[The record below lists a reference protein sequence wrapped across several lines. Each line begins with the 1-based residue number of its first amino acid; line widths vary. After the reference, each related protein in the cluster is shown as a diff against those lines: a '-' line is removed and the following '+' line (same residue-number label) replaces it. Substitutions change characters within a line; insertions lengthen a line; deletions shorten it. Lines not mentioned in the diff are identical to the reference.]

1 MNILNLH
8 ESDGFDPDD
17 FDDLENEVSEVEES
31 GLSKFFLKSMLT
43 VFAVIGIAYGA
54 NLALNVNAG
63 NKAEFGQGVTVF
75 GPVCDTNGGI
85 TVTPYTGF
93 FNQSGSGK
101 FALDSI
107 ILENVDAACV
117 GKDFIL
123 QVFSNSDANALTI
136 SETATSPGVYQ
147 GFASVR
153 FYFQDSA
160 TVTMMSNQYTDI
172 ELLTDIDAGSTE
184 FANNQSSFQLTFDP
198 DTYANFADAKDVF
211 KITLQTARHV
221 AGATS

>member
-31 GLSKFFLKSMLT
+31 GLSKFFLKAMLT
-43 VFAVIGIAYGA
+43 VFAVVGIAYGA
-54 NLALNVNAG
+54 NLTLNVNAG
-63 NKAEFGQGVTVF
+63 GKSEFGQGRIIAAA
-75 GPVCDTNGGI
+75 CDTNGGI
-85 TVTPYTGF
+85 TVTPYSGF

-117 GKDFIL
+117 GDDFIL

-211 KITLQTARHV
+211 KITLQTVSHV